1 MASESKLPP
10 DKLIAPLIW
19 DYREQAR
26 LLSNDAPSGDCHVNQ
41 REANRYVFYM
51 QGKCC
56 HDQTS
61 RGSGVVSQLEIDLCL
76 FMESSILCCSGST
89 RNGLSVCDRIAVTCS
104 CQGCDT
110 SRHLG
115 KVLNLEGWSKRC
127 WCNRWQ
133 QYSRRKASTI
143 WRLRDNQSKKPKRIL
158 ISPIRQRD

>member
-19 DYREQAR
+19 DHREQAR

-41 REANRYVFYM
+41 REANQYVFYM

-89 RNGLSVCDRIAVTCS
+89 RNGLSVCDRIAVT
-104 CQGCDT
+104 
-110 SRHLG
+110 
-115 KVLNLEGWSKRC
+115 
-127 WCNRWQ
+127 
-133 QYSRRKASTI
+133 
-143 WRLRDNQSKKPKRIL
+143 
-158 ISPIRQRD
+158 